1 MLFAQQMRANHAFG
15 CLTDLCEKSNVRHVG
30 VWFKHRGVT
39 VFVLARYNT
48 HREEDCR
55 ERLAVDEIRSRKL
68 AGSASTAARG
78 STSFW
83 L

>member
-1 MLFAQQMRANHAFG
+1 MRANHAFV
-15 CLTDLCEKSNVRHVG
+15 CLTDLCEESNVRHGG
-30 VWFKHRGVT
+30 VWFKRRGVT
-39 VFVLARYNT
+39 VFVLARNNT

-55 ERLAVDEIRSRKL
+55 ERLAVDAIRSRKL
-68 AGSASTAARG
+68 ASSASTAARG